1 MPQTQQSHYTPSAK
15 PYESRHR
22 LTWAAGYPLK
32 PGRDI
37 MSRRGLLVLIA
48 ECSLSGS
55 FYESQERLA
64 ERAGISVSGVQK
76 LLGKLCEEGALRAH
90 RRGFKKTTRYT
101 LERLAEVSEHGD
113 FLPVDRNHSSSQTP
127 FDPPHSTSQTTH
139 PPPFDP
145 PHSTGRNA
153 FDPPHSTYKA
163 VITTCSK
170 EKPPLTPPLKQ
181 EPKNEPGT
189 ITPTARRLHDYL
201 VERTGRPLPAPWQS
215 YQHLQQQVDRIDFQ
229 VLAST
234 LAWKLERTG
243 GSLPD
248 PGDFFESY
256 DEKQAA
262 ASIRERERKAN
273 RKHRGRAA

>member
-1 MPQTQQSHYTPSAK
+1 MSAVQHPHYTPSPKTK
-15 PYESRHR
+15 PYETRHR
-22 LTWAAGYPLK
+22 LTWAARYPLL
-32 PGRDI
+32 PGLDI

-55 FYESQERLA
+55 YYESQERLS

-76 LLGKLCEEGALRAH
+76 LLAKLCAEGALRAH

-101 LERLAEVSEHGD
+101 LESLAEVSEHGD

-127 FDPPHSTSQTTH
+127 FDPPHSTPQTTH

-163 VITTCSK
+163 VIRHAVN
-170 EKPPLTPPLKQ
+170 PLNPPLKQ

-189 ITPTARRLHDYL
+189 ISPTAHRLNEYL
-201 VERTGRPLPAPWQS
+201 IQKTMRPLPAPWMF
-215 YQHLQQQVDRIDFQ
+215 YRDLQERVEPLNFAR
-229 VLAST
+229 LAST
-234 LAWKLERTG
+234 LAATVERMG
-243 GSLPD
+243 GYLPD
-248 PGDFFESY
+248 PEDFFASY
-256 DEKQAA
+256 DETAA
-262 ASIRERERKAN
+262 ESTSKRK
-273 RKHRGRAA
+273 RKTKSKRRAA

>member
-1 MPQTQQSHYTPSAK
+1 MTETK
-15 PYESRHR
+15 PYETRHR
-22 LTWAAGYPLK
+22 LTWAARFPLR

-64 ERAGISVSGVQK
+64 ERAGISISGVQK

-113 FLPVDRNHSSSQTP
+113 FLPVDPPHSTSQTP

-145 PHSTGRNA
+145 PHSVGRNA

-170 EKPPLTPPLKQ
+170 EKPPLTPPLPEP
-181 EPKNEPGT
+181 EPKPGT
-189 ITPTARRLHDYL
+189 ISPTARRLHEYL
-201 VERTGRPLPAPWQS
+201 SRKTGRPLPASWQS
-215 YQHLQQQVDRIDFQ
+215 YQHLTQQVEPLKFQ
-229 VLAST
+229 TLASVLAATIESMS
-234 LAWKLERTG
+234 G
-243 GSLPD
+243 FLPE
-248 PGDFFESY
+248 PQDFFASY
-256 DEKQAA
+256 EENAPKTK
-262 ASIRERERKAN
+262 RKRKPKGKRKA
-273 RKHRGRAA
+273 A